1 MTMDSPA
8 HALAAPIAALAMS
21 FAAAAPLHADPLP
34 SWNDTDAKAA
44 IIAFVESVTDPESDD
59 FVPEAA
65 RIAVFDNDGTL
76 WSEQPAYFQALYAI
90 DMVEEKAKSDP
101 SILTSPPLKAA
112 AEGDMQGV
120 MAGGEQGLIEV
131 LDVSHANISVAD
143 FDASAREWLT
153 TTKHPTSG
161 LTYAGMTFQPMV
173 ELLSYLRDEEFTTYI
188 VSGGGVDFI
197 RSVSEEAYN
206 IPPAQVVGSEG
217 TTKYVFE
224 DGKASLM
231 KEGGITFIDDKAG
244 KPVGINRVIGTRPIF
259 AAGNSDGDYEMLQYV
274 TTAEGPH
281 FGLLVHHTDA
291 KREFAY
297 DRDSHIGKLDK
308 GLDDAQANGWLLV
321 DMEKDWGKI
330 WTGNQ

>member
-1 MTMDSPA
+1 MKMDSRFP
-8 HALAAPIAALAMS
+8 S
-21 FAAAAPLHADPLP
+21 FAAPAVLLALALGAPALADPLP
-34 SWNDTDAKAA
+34 SWNDTEAKAA

-76 WSEQPAYFQALYAI
+76 WSEQPAYFQGLYAI
-90 DMVEEKAKSDP
+90 EMVKEKASSDP
-101 SILTSPPLKAA
+101 SILESAPVKAA
-112 AEGDMQGV
+112 AEGDMKGV
-120 MAGGEQGLIEV
+120 MAGGEKGLVEII
-131 LDVSHANISVAD
+131 DVSHANISVDD
-143 FDASAREWLT
+143 FDASAYEWLT
-153 TTKHPTSG
+153 TAKHPTSG
-161 LTYAGMTFQPMV
+161 LTFAGMTYQPMV
-173 ELLSYLRDEEFTTYI
+173 ELLSYLRDEDFTTYI

-197 RSVSEEAYN
+197 RAISEQAYN
-206 IPPAQVVGSEG
+206 IPPHQVVGSEG
-217 TTKYVFE
+217 KTSYVFK

-231 KEGGITFIDDKAG
+231 KDGGITFIDDKAG
-244 KPVGINRVIGTRPIF
+244 KPVGIDRFIGQRPIF

-274 TTAEGPH
+274 TTSDGPH

-291 KREFAY
+291 TREFAY
-297 DRDSHIGKLDK
+297 DRDSHFGKLDK